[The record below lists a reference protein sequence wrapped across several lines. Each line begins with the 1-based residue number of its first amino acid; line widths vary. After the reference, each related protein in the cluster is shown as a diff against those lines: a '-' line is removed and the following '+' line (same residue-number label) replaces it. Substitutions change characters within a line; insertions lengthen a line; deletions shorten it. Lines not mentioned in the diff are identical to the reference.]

1 MRKLP
6 TFYEKVTEFPKK
18 HYSDAYINAPQNDD
32 RFGEFVVFRQLL
44 TKEKYEGIL

>member
-1 MRKLP
+1 MGKLR
-6 TFYEKVTEFPKK
+6 TFYEKLTEFPKK
-18 HYSDAYINAPQNDD
+18 HYSDASINTPQNDD

>member
-1 MRKLP
+1 MGKLRN
-6 TFYEKVTEFPKK
+6 FYEKLTEFPQK

-44 TKEKYEGIL
+44 TKEKNEGIL

>member
-1 MRKLP
+1 MRKLR
-6 TFYEKVTEFPKK
+6 TFYGKVTEFPKK

>member
-1 MRKLP
+1 MRNLP
-6 TFYEKVTEFPKK
+6 NFQKK

-32 RFGEFVVFRQLL
+32 RFGEFVVFRKLL